1 MRVSKSIF
9 SLSCIGAIGFITLGA
24 QADEEEHYDIAA
36 WNDNG
41 VLRTGGWDHDEEI
54 LAVQNLRVFEAHF
67 GEDPAFPFAIDEPG
81 IGGVAAD
88 LGLPVNSTLAL
99 NMNAGLGVW
108 NGNGFDASSTSMFV
122 DYGPLSMNSN
132 SGGQLDFLITDDY
145 DLHPIYSIDEAS
157 ASGSYLLEFNVSMD
171 GFISSDPFWI
181 VFNLGLD
188 DEDYEE
194 SVEWVEANMVPAP
207 GGLAMIAVSLIASRR
222 RRR

>member
-1 MRVSKSIF
+1 M
-9 SLSCIGAIGFITLGA
+9 TLRSP
-24 QADEEEHYDIAA
+24 
-36 WNDNG
+36 
-41 VLRTGGWDHDEEI
+41 LRGNYSG
-54 LAVQNLRVFEAHF
+54 
-67 GEDPAFPFAIDEPG
+67 P
-81 IGGVAAD
+81 
-88 LGLPVNSTLAL
+88 
-99 NMNAGLGVW
+99 VW

-132 SGGQLDFLITDDY
+132 RGGQLDFLITEDY
-145 DLHPIYSIDEAS
+145 DLHPIYSIDPAS
-157 ASGSYLLEFNVSMD
+157 ASGSYLLEFNVSMN